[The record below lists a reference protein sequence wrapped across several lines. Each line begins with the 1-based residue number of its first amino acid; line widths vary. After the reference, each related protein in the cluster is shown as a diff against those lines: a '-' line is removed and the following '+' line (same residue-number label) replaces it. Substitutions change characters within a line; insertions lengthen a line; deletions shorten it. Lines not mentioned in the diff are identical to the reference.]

1 MANPTQDSEVFCQ
14 LTSKA
19 VEAFSLWADTGQRV
33 LRELMDL
40 STSMAKEGV
49 GLYSQ
54 IQSSTVD
61 AVKDSQNYFLCRSG
75 GAQDGPRNAL
85 SCYQKNMLE
94 SVEVTQ
100 KAFRLFDGNAQAVTR
115 SAERLQMTAERS
127 AKEIQNA
134 FAQLSGK
141 VRSLYSPI
149 G

>member
-1 MANPTQDSEVFCQ
+1 MANPTQDNEVFCHV
-14 LTSKA
+14 TSKA

-40 STSMAKEGV
+40 SASMAKEGM
-49 GLYSQ
+49 GLYSE
-54 IQSSTVD
+54 IQSSTME
-61 AVKDSQNYFLCRSG
+61 AVKDSQNYFLRRPDR
-75 GAQDGPRNAL
+75 AQDGPKDAL
-85 SCYQKNMLE
+85 SCYQKGMLE

-100 KAFRLFDGNAQAVTR
+100 KAFRLFEGNAQAVTR
-115 SAERLQMTAERS
+115 SAERLQVTAERS

-141 VRSLYSPI
+141 ARSLYSPV